1 MAVKIWTY
9 LKNCS
14 ARGSWR
20 VTLSWMA
27 ATCAGRRG
35 LSTRS
40 EQPQIRKINHPRLPL
55 LETARIDG
63 VKAPLHFKTRRS
75 HFRVRVQILVRV
87 PVELARD
94 VRHAR
99 LLLLLLLRGLRV
111 PRVLLVG
118 GFLPDA
124 RGGSFR

>member
-1 MAVKIWTY
+1 MNEVKT
-9 LKNCS
+9 
-14 ARGSWR
+14 
-20 VTLSWMA
+20 
-27 ATCAGRRG
+27 
-35 LSTRS
+35 
-40 EQPQIRKINHPRLPL
+40 PQHDGTPRAHRHL
-55 LETARIDG
+55 
-63 VKAPLHFKTRRS
+63 
-75 HFRVRVQILVRV
+75 RVRVQVLVRV

-94 VRHAR
+94 VPQAR